1 MLKGFW
7 LCVKRFPKP
16 ELVIFA
22 CVAVL
27 IYAFGKAIDNY
38 VRDKAVEVSKGI

>member
-1 MLKGFW
+1 M
-7 LCVKRFPKP
+7 KRFPKP

-27 IYAFGKAIDNY
+27 VIAFGKAVDNY
-38 VRDKAVEVSKGI
+38 VKDKVVEVSEKPRH